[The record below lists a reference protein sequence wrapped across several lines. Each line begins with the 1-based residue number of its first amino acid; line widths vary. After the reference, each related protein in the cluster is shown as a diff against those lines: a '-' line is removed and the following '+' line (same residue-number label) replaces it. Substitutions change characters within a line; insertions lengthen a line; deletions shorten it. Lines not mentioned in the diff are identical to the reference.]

1 MLKDLQNQLS
11 QSGKTLKGRRS
22 YLNGLLGG
30 TEVGNLIRK
39 KNEDER
45 LFFH

>member
-11 QSGKTLKGRRS
+11 QSGKTLKGKRS

-39 KNEDER
+39 NNKDER
-45 LFFH
+45 LLFH